1 MQRILKNS
9 IMAAVSLVLL
19 VAGSVSADW
28 FGFGSRGIK
37 GSGDAITEEREVGSF
52 KRIESKGAADIF
64 VTIGEEL
71 SVKITLDDNLIDLIE
86 TEVRGKTLRIESKEN
101 YRTRLGCKIEITVPE
116 LERVYLRGSGDILVE
131 RLDAVFFEFKLSGSG
146 NMVAE
151 GSTDE
156 LEVRLSGSGDID
168 TRDLTAQ
175 EAYVSI
181 SGSGDVRV
189 HAEELFDGS
198 VSGSGDIA
206 IYGDPSDFYKSVS
219 GSGSIRKKR

>member
-1 MQRILKNS
+1 MNS
-9 IMAAVSLVLL
+9 IVAAAAILL

-28 FGFGSRGIK
+28 FGFGFGGIK
-37 GSGDAITEEREVGSF
+37 GSGDAVTEERDVGSF
-52 KRIESKGAADIF
+52 KRIESKGSADIY
-64 VTIGEEL
+64 VTIGKGL
-71 SVKITLDDNLIDLIE
+71 SVTVTIDDNLIDLIE
-86 TEVRGKTLRIESKEN
+86 TEVRGKTLRIDSREN

-116 LERVYLRGSGDILVE
+116 LERVYLRGSGDIIVE
-131 RLDAVFFEFKLSGSG
+131 RLDAEFFEFRLAGSG
-146 NMVAE
+146 NLVAE

-168 TRDLTAQ
+168 TRDLIAQ

-189 HAEELFDGS
+189 HAEESFDGK

-206 IYGDPSDFYKSVS
+206 IYGNPSDFSKSIS